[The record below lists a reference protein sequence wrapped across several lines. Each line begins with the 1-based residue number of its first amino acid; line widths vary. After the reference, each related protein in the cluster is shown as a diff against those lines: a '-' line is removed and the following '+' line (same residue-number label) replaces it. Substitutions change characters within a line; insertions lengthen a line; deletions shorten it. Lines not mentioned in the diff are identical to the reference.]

1 MAMIR
6 TPIVVLSLLFASSLF
21 ADSAQVDFFAVVQ
34 GPLSTT
40 IAVTNHGPDV
50 ARNSV
55 ITIDVPPGLVLQRI
69 IGTEGDCDLG
79 RRPVRCSIG
88 DLPVVD
94 PANAVY
100 SHYMGADFTAP
111 FADAT
116 YVVTFTV
123 SSDTPDPNPSTNT
136 ASVTFTT
143 KLEAD
148 LDVLIALPVLG
159 PDRVDPG
166 QTVAF
171 RTYVGN
177 SVRNNKPPNV
187 RLDYAVTNGVIEKID
202 APPGVSCS
210 IAGATAVCTIEGLNQ
225 SLGAIAVTVKTTTD
239 RLAGKATLSMQATGD
254 VPEKTPANNRTENS
268 FPVYQWYAV
277 TTIADGGPGSLRDA
291 IVQANANCTPGPCRI
306 VFEIPPP
313 VPAEGWFTITPVEPL
328 PPITADRVSVEGM
341 RQTAFTGDSNPLGP
355 EVAIDGHL
363 ARRGLKIVSR
373 CEAVIE
379 GLALGNFDEDYG
391 LTFGAGAGCPQAYR
405 PDRRSVASNYIGV
418 DPTGATAWP
427 NLRGLNLDGAL
438 VTVSKNV
445 VSHNQFSGIG
455 MWSGSAHFENNRIES
470 NGASGIF
477 LGPLVEHVSVV
488 NNIIA
493 GQREMGVAAARS
505 NAKVEIR
512 GNAMKDNG
520 GLGID
525 WGLDGVS
532 PVDVDDR
539 EGPSNAP
546 VLLSA
551 TYDAAQK
558 KTLITL
564 SLKSTPLSSSIFSD
578 CLIDV
583 YGNSTPDG
591 DGERPL
597 GTVQVKRDT
606 TGTFTIAVAGDLRG
620 QWLNATWSRD
630 KPIDYSIESVSDR
643 ATSELSNAIFSGASW
658 LRPPD
663 RSNRR

>member
-1 MAMIR
+1 MTRI
-6 TPIVVLSLLFASSLF
+6 PIALFSLLFAGSLF
-21 ADSAQVDFFAVVQ
+21 ADSAQVDFFAAVQ
-34 GPLSTT
+34 NPLSVT

-55 ITIDVPPGLVLQRI
+55 ITVDIPPGLVLQRLT
-69 IGTEGDCDLG
+69 GTEGDCDLS

-88 DLPVVD
+88 DLAVVD
-94 PANAVY
+94 PPAVF
-100 SHYMGADFTAP
+100 SHYMAADFTPP

-123 SSDTPDPNPSTNT
+123 SSDTPDPLPSTNT
-136 ASVTFTT
+136 GSVTFTT

-148 LDVLIALPVLG
+148 LGVLITLPPS

-171 RTYVGN
+171 WTFVGN
-177 SVRNNKPPNV
+177 NVRNNKKPNV
-187 RLDYAVTNGVIEKID
+187 RVDYAVTNGTIEKID
-202 APPGVSCS
+202 APTGVACS
-210 IAGATAVCTIEGLNQ
+210 IAEATAVCTIEALTQSAGL
-225 SLGAIAVTVKTTTD
+225 ITVTVKTTPD
-239 RLAGKATLSMQATGD
+239 RLAGKATLSMRATGD
-254 VPEKTPANNRTENS
+254 VPERTPANNQTETS
-268 FPVYQWYAV
+268 FPIYRWYAV
-277 TTIADGGPGSLRDA
+277 TTVADDGPGSLRDA

-328 PPITADRVSVEGM
+328 PAITADRVSVEGL

-379 GLALGNFDEDYG
+379 GLTLGNFGNFDQDYG
-391 LTFGAGAGCPQAYR
+391 LIFDAGAGCPQAYR
-405 PDRRSVASNYIGV
+405 PDRKAVASNNLGV
-418 DPTGATAWP
+418 DPAGTTPWP

-438 VTVSKNV
+438 ATVSKNV

-455 MWSGSAHFENNRIES
+455 MWSGSARFEQNRIES

-477 LGPLVEHVSVV
+477 LGPQVEHVAIV
-488 NNIIA
+488 NNIITN
-493 GQREMGVAAARS
+493 QREMGVAAARS
-505 NAKVEIR
+505 KARVEIR
-512 GNAMKDNG
+512 GNAMKDNR

-532 PVDVDDR
+532 PVDADDR

-564 SLKSTPLSSSIFSD
+564 SLKSTTLSSSIFRD
-578 CLIDV
+578 GLVDF

-597 GTVQVKRDT
+597 WTVHADPDTNGTITVSVPS
-606 TGTFTIAVAGDLRG
+606 DLRG
-620 QWLNATWSRD
+620 QWLNATWTRD
-630 KPIDYSIESVSDR
+630 NPIEYVPDR
-643 ATSELSNAIFSGASW
+643 ATSELSNAIFTGQAS
-658 LRPPD
+658 LRREQPALTETK
-663 RSNRR
+663 

>member
-1 MAMIR
+1 MTRIPLAL
-6 TPIVVLSLLFASSLF
+6 LSLLFAGSLF
-21 ADSAQVDFFAVVQ
+21 ADSAQVDFQAYVSNQ
-34 GPLSTT
+34 LSTT
-40 IAVTNHGPDV
+40 MAAANHGPDV

-55 ITIDVPPGLVLQRI
+55 ITVDIPPGLVLQRLY
-69 IGTEGDCDLG
+69 GTVGDCDLA
-79 RRPVRCSIG
+79 RRPVRCSLG
-88 DLPVVD
+88 DLPAID
-94 PANAVY
+94 IPNAVY
-100 SHYMGADFTAP
+100 PHYMGADFTAP

-143 KLEAD
+143 KLEED
-148 LDVLIALPVLG
+148 LGVLVHLAPDV
-159 PDRVDPG
+159 DRIEPG
-166 QTVAF
+166 QSALF
-171 RTYVGN
+171 WSFVGN
-177 SVRNNKPPNV
+177 NVRNNKTPNV
-187 RLDYAVTNGVIEKID
+187 RIDYAVTNGVIEKID
-202 APPGVSCS
+202 APPGVACS
-210 IAGATAVCTIEGLNQ
+210 VNEATAVCTIEALPRD
-225 SLGAIAVTVKTTTD
+225 LGNIKVTVRTTPD
-239 RLAGKATLSMQATGD
+239 RLAGKATLSMRATGD
-254 VPEKTPANNRTENS
+254 VPESAPANNQAES
-268 FPVYQWYAV
+268 VISIYQTYAV
-277 TTIADGGPGSLRDA
+277 TSIADGGSGSLRDA
-291 IVQANANCTPGPCRI
+291 IVQANAHCTPGPCRI
-306 VFEIPPP
+306 IFEIPPP

-328 PPITADRVSVEGM
+328 PAITADRVSVEGL
-341 RQTAFTGDSNPLGP
+341 RQTAFTGNTNPLGP

-391 LTFGAGAGCPQAYR
+391 LSFNAGAGCPDWNR
-405 PDRRSVASNYIGV
+405 PDHRSVASNMIGV
-418 DPTGATAWP
+418 DPTGTTPWP
-427 NLRGLNLDGAL
+427 NLRGLNLDGA
-438 VTVSKNV
+438 VATVSKNV

-455 MWSGSAHFENNRIES
+455 MWSGSVHFENNRIES

-477 LGPLVEHVSVV
+477 LGPAVVRAQIV

-493 GQREMGVAAARS
+493 NQREMGVAAARS
-505 NAKVEIR
+505 KATVDIR

-532 PVDVDDR
+532 PIDADDR
-539 EGPSNAP
+539 NGPSNAP

-551 TYDAAQK
+551 TYDVAQK

-564 SLKSTPLSSSIFSD
+564 SLKSTPLSTD
-578 CLIDV
+578 QYRDDLIDV

-597 GTVQVKRDT
+597 GTIHVKP
-606 TGTFTIAVAGDLRG
+606 GTNGIITISVPGDLRG

-630 KPIDYSIESVSDR
+630 NPIESYEPLPDR
-643 ATSELSNAIFSGASW
+643 ATSELSNAIFVGQGW

-663 RSNRR
+663 RSRR

>member
-1 MAMIR
+1 MTRI
-6 TPIVVLSLLFASSLF
+6 PIALLSLLFASSLF
-21 ADSAQVDFFAVVQ
+21 ADSAQVDFLAAVQ
-34 GPLSTT
+34 NPLSAT

-55 ITIDVPPGLVLQRI
+55 ITIDIPPGLVLQRL
-69 IGTEGDCDLG
+69 IGTEGDCDLS

-88 DLPVVD
+88 DLAVID
-94 PANAVY
+94 PPNNVF

-123 SSDTPDPNPSTNT
+123 SSDTPDPNPATNT

-148 LDVLIALPVLG
+148 LGVLVHLA
-159 PDRVDPG
+159 PDLDRIEPG
-166 QTVAF
+166 QSAAF
-171 RTYVGN
+171 WTFVGN
-177 SVRNNKPPNV
+177 NVRNNKTPNV
-187 RLDYAVTNGVIEKID
+187 RLDYAVTNGVIEKIE
-202 APPGVSCS
+202 APPAVSCS
-210 IAGATAVCTIEGLNQ
+210 IAGATAVCTIDSLPQNLGL
-225 SLGAIAVTVKTTTD
+225 ITVTVKTTPD
-239 RLAGKATLSMQATGD
+239 KLAGKATLSMKATGD
-254 VPEKTPANNRTENS
+254 VPERTPADNQTEGVI
-268 FPVYQWYAV
+268 PIYQTYAV
-277 TTIADGGPGSLRDA
+277 TTVADSGPGSLRDA
-291 IVQANANCTPGPCRI
+291 IVQANAHCTPGPCRI
-306 VFEIPPP
+306 AFEIPPP

-328 PPITADRVSVEGM
+328 PSITADRVSVEGL
-341 RQTAFTGDSNPLGP
+341 RQTAFTGDTNPAGP

-363 ARRGLKIVSR
+363 ARRGLKMVSR

-391 LTFGAGAGCPQAYR
+391 LTFNAGADCPQAYR
-405 PDRRSVASNYIGV
+405 PDRRSVASNVIGV
-418 DPTGATAWP
+418 APDGVTPWP
-427 NLRGLNLDGAL
+427 NLRGLNLDGA
-438 VTVSKNV
+438 VAGVSKNV
-445 VSHNQFSGIG
+445 ISHNQFSGIG
-455 MWSGSAHFENNRIES
+455 MWSGSVDFEQNRIES

-477 LGPLVEHVSVV
+477 LGPLVDRVAID
-488 NNIIA
+488 NNVIA

-505 NAKVEIR
+505 KARVEIR

-532 PVDVDDR
+532 PVDADDR
-539 EGPSNAP
+539 NGPSNAP
-546 VLLSA
+546 VLLAA

-564 SLKSTPLSSSIFSD
+564 SLASTPLSAD
-578 CLIDV
+578 TYRDDLIDV

-597 GTVQVKRDT
+597 GTVHVKP
-606 TGTFTIAVAGDLRG
+606 GTNGTITIAVPGDLRG

-630 KPIDYSIESVSDR
+630 NPIEYLEPVSAR
-643 ATSELSNAIFSGASW
+643 ATSELSNAIFAGQGW

-663 RSNRR
+663 RTRR

>member
-1 MAMIR
+1 MTRIPLAL
-6 TPIVVLSLLFASSLF
+6 LSLLFAGSLF
-21 ADSAQVDFFAVVQ
+21 ADSAQVDFQAYVSNQ
-34 GPLSTT
+34 LSTT
-40 IAVTNHGPDV
+40 MAAANHGPDV

-55 ITIDVPPGLVLQRI
+55 ITVDIPPGLVLQRLY
-69 IGTEGDCDLG
+69 GTVGDCDLA
-79 RRPVRCSIG
+79 RRPVRCSLG
-88 DLPVVD
+88 DLPAID
-94 PANAVY
+94 LPNAVY
-100 SHYMGADFTAP
+100 PHYMGADFTAP

-143 KLEAD
+143 KLEED
-148 LDVLIALPVLG
+148 LGVLVHLAPDV
-159 PDRVDPG
+159 DRIEPG
-166 QTVAF
+166 QSALF
-171 RTYVGN
+171 WSFVGN
-177 SVRNNKPPNV
+177 NVRNNKTPNV
-187 RLDYAVTNGVIEKID
+187 RIDYAVTNGVIEKID
-202 APPGVSCS
+202 APPGVACS
-210 IAGATAVCTIEGLNQ
+210 VNEATAVCTIEALPRD
-225 SLGAIAVTVKTTTD
+225 LGNIKVTVRTTPD
-239 RLAGKATLSMQATGD
+239 RLAGKATLSMRATGD
-254 VPEKTPANNRTENS
+254 VPESAPANNQAES
-268 FPVYQWYAV
+268 VIPIYQTYAV
-277 TTIADGGPGSLRDA
+277 TSIADGGSGSLRDA
-291 IVQANANCTPGPCRI
+291 IVQANAHCTPGPCRI
-306 VFEIPPP
+306 IFEIPPP

-328 PPITADRVSVEGM
+328 PAITADRVSVEGL
-341 RQTAFTGDSNPLGP
+341 RQTTFTGDSNPRGP

-391 LTFGAGAGCPQAYR
+391 LSFNAGAGCPDWNR
-405 PDRRSVASNYIGV
+405 PDHRSVASNMIGV
-418 DPTGATAWP
+418 DPTGTTPWP
-427 NLRGLNLDGAL
+427 NLRGLNLDGA
-438 VTVSKNV
+438 VATVSKNV

-455 MWSGSAHFENNRIES
+455 MWSGSVHFENNRIES

-477 LGPLVEHVSVV
+477 LGPAVVRAQIV

-493 GQREMGVAAARS
+493 NQREMGVAAARS
-505 NAKVEIR
+505 KATVDIR

-532 PVDVDDR
+532 PIDADDR
-539 EGPSNAP
+539 NGPSNAP

-551 TYDAAQK
+551 TYDVAQK

-564 SLKSTPLSSSIFSD
+564 SLKSTPLSTD
-578 CLIDV
+578 QYRDDLIDV

-597 GTVQVKRDT
+597 GTIHVKP
-606 TGTFTIAVAGDLRG
+606 GTNGIITISVAGDLRG

-630 KPIDYSIESVSDR
+630 NPIESYEPLPDR
-643 ATSELSNAIFSGASW
+643 ATSELSNAIFAGQGW

-663 RSNRR
+663 RSRR

>member
-1 MAMIR
+1 MTRI
-6 TPIVVLSLLFASSLF
+6 PIALLSLLSLLFASSLL
-21 ADSAQVDFFAVVQ
+21 ADSAQVDFLAAVQ
-34 GPLSTT
+34 NPLSTT

-55 ITIDVPPGLVLQRI
+55 ITIDIPPGLVLQRL
-69 IGTEGDCDLG
+69 IGTEGDCDLS

-88 DLPVVD
+88 DLAVVD
-94 PANAVY
+94 PPNNVF
-100 SHYMGADFTAP
+100 SHYMGTDFTAP

-148 LDVLIALPVLG
+148 LGVLVHLAPQF
-159 PDRVDPG
+159 DRIEPG
-166 QTVAF
+166 QSAAF
-171 RTYVGN
+171 WTFVGN
-177 SVRNNKPPNV
+177 NVRNNKTPNV
-187 RLDYAVTNGVIEKID
+187 RIDYAVTNGVIEKID
-202 APPGVSCS
+202 APPGAACS
-210 IAGATAVCTIEGLNQ
+210 ISQATAVCTIEALPRD
-225 SLGAIAVTVKTTTD
+225 LGNIKVTVKTTTD
-239 RLAGKATLSMQATGD
+239 PLAGKATLSMRATGD
-254 VPEKTPANNRTENS
+254 VPERAPDNNQAEGVI
-268 FPVYQWYAV
+268 PIYQTYV
-277 TTIADGGPGSLRDA
+277 VNTIADGGPGSLRDA
-291 IVQANANCTPGPCRI
+291 IVQANARCTPGPCRI

-328 PPITADRVSVEGM
+328 PAITADRVSVEGL

-391 LTFGAGAGCPQAYR
+391 LIFNAGAGCPQAYR
-405 PDRRSVASNYIGV
+405 PDRKAVASNTIGV
-418 DPTGATAWP
+418 DPSGAISWP

-445 VSHNQFSGIG
+445 ISHNQFSGIG
-455 MWSGSAHFENNRIES
+455 MWSGSAHVEQNRIES

-477 LGPLVEHVSVV
+477 LGPEVVRAQIV
-488 NNIIA
+488 NNVIA
-493 GQREMGVAAARS
+493 NQREMGVAAARS
-505 NAKVEIR
+505 KAIIEIR

-532 PVDVDDR
+532 PVDADDR
-539 EGPSNAP
+539 NGPSNAP
-546 VLLSA
+546 VLLAA
-551 TYDAAQK
+551 TYDA
-558 KTLITL
+558 TRNETVIRL
-564 SLKSTPLSSSIFSD
+564 SLKSTPLSSNVYRD
-578 CLIDV
+578 DLLDV

-591 DGERPL
+591 DGERL
-597 GTVQVKRDT
+597 LRTVHLKTDTNGTITVSVP
-606 TGTFTIAVAGDLRG
+606 GDLRG

-630 KPIDYSIESVSDR
+630 KPLEYFDPVSDR
-643 ATSELSNAIFSGASW
+643 TTSELSNAIFPGQGW

-663 RSNRR
+663 RRR

>member
-1 MAMIR
+1 MTYIR
-6 TPIVVLSLLFASSLF
+6 FALLSFLCAGSLF

-34 GPLSTT
+34 GSLSTT

-50 ARNSV
+50 ARKSV
-55 ITIDVPPGLVLQRI
+55 ITIDIPPGLVLQRI
-69 IGTEGDCDLG
+69 IGTDGDCDLG

-148 LDVLIALPVLG
+148 LAVLVSPSSGL
-159 PDRVDPG
+159 DRIDPG

-177 SVRNNKPPNV
+177 NVRNNKTPNV
-187 RLDYAVTNGVIEKID
+187 RLDYAVTNGVIAKID

-210 IAGATAVCTIEGLNQ
+210 IAEATAVCTIAALPQN
-225 SLGAIAVTVKTTTD
+225 LGTITVTVKTTTD
-239 RLAGKATLSMQATGD
+239 RLAGKATLSMKATGD
-254 VPEKTPANNRTENS
+254 VPETTPANNQTENS
-268 FPVYQWYAV
+268 MPIYRWYAV
-277 TTIADGGPGSLRDA
+277 TTVADAGPGSLRDA
-291 IVQANANCTPGPCRI
+291 IEQANANCTPGPCRI

-328 PPITADRVSVEGM
+328 PPITADRVSVEGL
-341 RQTAFTGDSNPLGP
+341 RQTAFTGDSNPRGP

-379 GLALGNFDEDYG
+379 GLAVGNFGEDYG
-391 LTFGAGAGCPQAYR
+391 VSFNAGAGCPQSYR
-405 PDRRSVASNYIGV
+405 PDRKAVASNFIGV
-418 DPTGATAWP
+418 APDGTTLWP
-427 NLRGLNLDGAL
+427 NLRGLNLDGAQ

-445 VSHNQFSGIG
+445 ISHNQFSGVG
-455 MWSGSAHFENNRIES
+455 MWSGSAHFEQNRIES

-477 LGPLVEHVSVV
+477 LGPLVEHVQIL
-488 NNIIA
+488 NNVIA
-493 GQREMGVAAARS
+493 DQRQMGVAAARS
-505 NAKVEIR
+505 TAKVDVR
-512 GNAMKDNG
+512 GNAMRDNG

-564 SLKSTPLSSSIFSD
+564 SIKSTPLTSFVYRED
-578 CLIDV
+578 LIDV

-597 GTVQVKRDT
+597 GTVAVNPGT
-606 TGTFTIAVAGDLRG
+606 TGTFTIAVNGDLRG

-630 KPIDYSIESVSDR
+630 KPIEYSIEWLPDR
-643 ATSELSNAIFSGASW
+643 ATSELSNAIFAGPGW
-658 LRPPD
+658 LRPTK
-663 RSNRR
+663 RR

>member
-1 MAMIR
+1 MTRI
-6 TPIVVLSLLFASSLF
+6 PIALLSLLFASSLF
-21 ADSAQVDFFAVVQ
+21 ADSAQVDSFAAVQ
-34 GPLSTT
+34 NPLSAT

-55 ITIDVPPGLVLQRI
+55 ITIDIPPGLVLQRLI
-69 IGTEGDCDLG
+69 RTEGDCDLS

-88 DLPVVD
+88 DLAVVD
-94 PANAVY
+94 PAHNVF

-143 KLEAD
+143 RLEAD
-148 LDVLIALPVLG
+148 LGVLVTLPSGL
-159 PDRVDPG
+159 DRIDPG
-166 QTVAF
+166 QSAAF
-171 RTYVGN
+171 WTFVGN
-177 SVRNNKPPNV
+177 NVRNNKTPNV
-187 RLDYAVTNGVIEKID
+187 RIDYAVTNGTIEKID
-202 APPGVSCS
+202 APPAVSCS
-210 IAGATAVCTIEGLNQ
+210 IAGATAVCTIDSLPQ
-225 SLGAIAVTVKTTTD
+225 SLGLITVTVRTTPD
-239 RLAGKATLSMQATGD
+239 KLAGKATLSMKATGD
-254 VPEKTPANNRTENS
+254 VPERTPADNQTEGVI
-268 FPVYQWYAV
+268 PIYQTYAV
-277 TTIADGGPGSLRDA
+277 TTIADSGPGSLRDA
-291 IVQANANCTPGPCRI
+291 IVQANAHCTPGPCRI
-306 VFEIPPP
+306 AFEIPPP

-328 PPITADRVSVEGM
+328 PAITADRVSVEGL
-341 RQTAFTGDSNPLGP
+341 RQTAFTGDTNAAGP

-379 GLALGNFDEDYG
+379 GLAFGNFDEDYG
-391 LTFGAGAGCPQAYR
+391 LTFNAGAGCPDGYR
-405 PDRRSVASNYIGV
+405 PDRRSVASNVIGV
-418 DPTGATAWP
+418 APDGATPWP
-427 NLRGLNLDGAL
+427 NLRGLNLDGA
-438 VTVSKNV
+438 VAGVSKNV
-445 VSHNQFSGIG
+445 ISHNQFSGIG
-455 MWSGSAHFENNRIES
+455 MWSGSVGFEQNRIES

-477 LGPLVEHVSVV
+477 LGLLVDRVTIA
-488 NNIIA
+488 NNVIA

-505 NAKVEIR
+505 KARVEIR

-532 PVDVDDR
+532 PVDADDR
-539 EGPSNAP
+539 NGPSNAP
-546 VLLSA
+546 VLLAA

-564 SLKSTPLSSSIFSD
+564 SLKTTPLSAD
-578 CLIDV
+578 TYRDDLIDV

-597 GTVQVKRDT
+597 GTIHVKP
-606 TGTFTIAVAGDLRG
+606 GTNGTITIAVPGDLRG

-630 KPIDYSIESVSDR
+630 NPIELFEPVSAR
-643 ATSELSNAIFSGASW
+643 ATSELSNAIFAGQAW

-663 RSNRR
+663 RSRR

>member
-1 MAMIR
+1 MTRI
-6 TPIVVLSLLFASSLF
+6 PIAFLSLLFASSLF
-21 ADSAQVDFFAVVQ
+21 ADSADIYFVAAVQ
-34 GPLSTT
+34 NPLTTT
-40 IAVTNHGPDV
+40 IAVTNRGPDV

-55 ITIDVPPGLVLQRI
+55 ITIDIPPGLVLQRLG
-69 IGTEGDCDLG
+69 GTEGDCDFA

-88 DLPVVD
+88 DLVVVD
-94 PANAVY
+94 PPNNVF
-100 SHYMGADFTAP
+100 SHYMYAEFTAP
-111 FADAT
+111 FADAS

-136 ASVTFTT
+136 ASVTFVT

-148 LDVLIALPVLG
+148 LGVLITLKPAF
-159 PDRVDPG
+159 DRIEPG
-166 QTVAF
+166 QSAAF
-171 RTYVGN
+171 WTYVGN
-177 SVRNNKPPNV
+177 NVRNNKAPNV
-187 RLDYAVTNGVIEKID
+187 RVDYAVTNGVIEKID
-202 APPGVSCS
+202 APSAVSCS
-210 IAGATAVCTIEGLNQ
+210 VAEATAVCTIEALPASSGL
-225 SLGAIAVTVKTTTD
+225 ITVTIKTTPN
-239 RLAGKATLSMQATGD
+239 RLAGKATLSMKATGD
-254 VPEKTPANNRTENS
+254 VPESNPANNQTEGII
-268 FPVYQWYAV
+268 PIYQTYTV
-277 TTIADGGPGSLRDA
+277 TTIADGGSGSLRDA
-291 IVQANANCTPGPCRI
+291 IVQANAHCTPGPCRI

-328 PPITADRVSVEGM
+328 PAITADRVSVEGL

-363 ARRGLKIVSR
+363 ARHGLKIVSR

-391 LTFGAGAGCPQAYR
+391 LSFNAGAGCPDGYR
-405 PDRRSVASNYIGV
+405 PDRRSVASNMIGV
-418 DPTGATAWP
+418 DPTGTTPWP
-427 NLRGLNLDGAL
+427 NLRGLNLDGAFAG
-438 VTVSKNV
+438 VSKNV

-455 MWSGSAHFENNRIES
+455 MWSGSVHFENNRIES

-477 LGPLVEHVSVV
+477 LGPEVAHTVIV
-488 NNIIA
+488 NNVIA

-505 NAKVEIR
+505 KATVEIR

-532 PVDVDDR
+532 PVDADDR
-539 EGPSNAP
+539 NGPSNAP

-558 KTLITL
+558 KTFVTL
-564 SLKSTPLSSSIFSD
+564 SLKSTPLSSSLFSD

-597 GTVQVKRDT
+597 GTIQVGRNT
-606 TGTFTIAVAGDLRG
+606 NGTITVSVPGDLRG

-630 KPIDYSIESVSDR
+630 KLIPSLEPLPDR
-643 ATSELSNAIFSGASW
+643 ATSELSNAIFAGQGW

-663 RSNRR
+663 RNRR

>member
-1 MAMIR
+1 MA
-6 TPIVVLSLLFASSLF
+6 A
-21 ADSAQVDFFAVVQ
+21 
-34 GPLSTT
+34 
-40 IAVTNHGPDV
+40 TNHGPDV

-55 ITIDVPPGLVLQRI
+55 ITIDIPPGLVLSRL
-69 IGTEGDCDLG
+69 IGAEGDCDLA

-88 DLPVVD
+88 DLAVVD
-94 PANAVY
+94 PPKVF

-123 SSDTPDPNPSTNT
+123 SSDTPDPNPATNT

-148 LDVLIALPVLG
+148 LGGLIALPFLV
-159 PDRVDPG
+159 DRIDPG
-166 QTVAF
+166 QTAAF
-171 RTYVGN
+171 STYIGN
-177 SVRNNKPPNV
+177 NVRNNKTPNV
-187 RLDYAVTNGVIEKID
+187 RIDYAVTNGVIAKIE
-202 APPGVSCS
+202 APPAVSCS
-210 IAGATAVCTIEGLNQ
+210 VAEATAVCTVNALPPNLDRI
-225 SLGAIAVTVKTTTD
+225 IVTVRTTPD
-239 RLAGKATLSMQATGD
+239 RLAGKTTLTMLLTGD
-254 VPEKTPANNRTENS
+254 VPEKTPADNRVENS
-268 FPVYQWYAV
+268 LPIYQWYAV
-277 TTIADGGPGSLRDA
+277 TTVADVGPGSLRDA

-328 PPITADRVSVEGM
+328 PAITADRVSVEGL

-379 GLALGNFDEDYG
+379 GLALGNFDQDYG
-391 LTFGAGAGCPQAYR
+391 LTFNAAGAGCPGGYR
-405 PDRRSVASNYIGV
+405 PDRRSVASNMIGV
-418 DPTGATAWP
+418 DPTGNTPWP
-427 NLRGLNLDGAL
+427 NQRGLNLDGAL
-438 VTVSKNV
+438 AGVSKNV
-445 VSHNQFSGIG
+445 ISHNQFSGIG
-455 MWSGSAHFENNRIES
+455 MWSGSVHFENNRIES

-477 LGPLVEHVSVV
+477 LGPEVARTAIV
-488 NNIIA
+488 NNVIA
-493 GQREMGVAAARS
+493 YQREMGVAAARS
-505 NAKVEIR
+505 KATVEIR

-532 PVDVDDR
+532 PVDADDR
-539 EGPSNAP
+539 NGPSNAP

-558 KTLITL
+558 KTLVTL
-564 SLKSTPLSSSIFSD
+564 SLKSAPLSSYEYRD
-578 CLIDV
+578 DLIDI

-591 DGERPL
+591 DGERSL
-597 GTVQVKRDT
+597 GTVHVHSVT
-606 TGTFTIAVAGDLRG
+606 NGTITVAVPGDLRG

-630 KPIDYSIESVSDR
+630 NPINNFEPVPDR
-643 ATSELSNAIFSGASW
+643 ATSELSNAIFAGQGW

-663 RSNRR
+663 RSRH